1 VARRT
6 GAKTRSRIASETP
19 LTMWQGGPYFSK
31 AASQSVVMVTQET
44 VVRSAE
50 GWTTH
55 LTVGLEWSRRIT
67 HFARVSKVSKRQEIG
82 TPSTTQFPRW
92 RARQRAEQGVQTE
105 PNTTRRHYLPELGNR
120 VRLSRNG
127 KGQLAARCPTRG
139 GAFVVVGDRE
149 SLSHGEGRQLSS
161 PNPDAN

>member
-1 VARRT
+1 MARRT

-67 HFARVSKVSKRQEIG
+67 HFARVSKVFEETGNWHSEYNPISPAASEA
-82 TPSTTQFPRW
+82 TS
-92 RARQRAEQGVQTE
+92 RARRTDGT
-105 PNTTRRHYLPELGNR
+105 
-120 VRLSRNG
+120 
-127 KGQLAARCPTRG
+127 
-139 GAFVVVGDRE
+139 
-149 SLSHGEGRQLSS
+149 
-161 PNPDAN
+161 